1 MAFRCKGGVASVA
14 LLVAVAALASAAQG
28 FPNPFGHEEFTDSYY
43 DDTCPNAQSIVRSVM
58 ERHAAANPRTAPAI
72 LRLFF
77 HDCFVN
83 GCDASI
89 LLNATDSMESE
100 KDAEPNATL
109 AGFDVIDGI
118 KSELE
123 RSCPATVSCADVLAL
138 AARDAVAMLGGPSWG
153 VLLGRKDSVTASID
167 MAKED
172 LPNPKDSLA
181 ELIRMFEINGLD
193 ERDLTALSGAH
204 TVGMAH
210 DCKNY
215 EDRIYSRVG
224 QGGDSIDPSFA
235 AQRRQEC
242 EQKHGEAMAPFD
254 ERTPT
259 KFDNAYYVNLLARR
273 GLLTSDQELYTQGCE
288 TGDLVKTYAMNG
300 DVFYADFVRA
310 MVKMGNIRPKHWWA
324 PAEVRLKCKGGVASV
339 ALLVAVAALAS
350 AAQGFPNPF
359 GHEEFK
365 ESYYDET
372 GGVASVALLV
382 AVAALASAAQGFPNP
397 FGHEEF
403 KESYYDETC
412 PNAQSIVR
420 SVMERHAAAD
430 PRTAPAILR
439 LFFHD
444 CFVNGCDASILL
456 NATDSMDSEKDAEPN
471 ASVAGYGV
479 IDDIKSEL
487 ERSCPATVSCAD
499 VLALAARDAVAMLGG
514 PSWGVLLGRKDSLVA
529 SMDMVKENLPSPTDS
544 LAELIRM
551 FKEHDLDERD
561 LTALS
566 GAHTVGRTHS
576 CKHYEERIY
585 SLVGQ
590 GGDSIDPSFA
600 AQRRQECEQNHGNAT
615 APFDERTPAK
625 FDNAYYVDLLARRG
639 LLTSD
644 QELYTQGCETGDLVK
659 TYAMNGDV
667 FFADFARAM
676 VKMGNMRPKH
686 WWTPAEVRLKCS
698 VANTH
703 Y

>member
-1 MAFRCKGGVASVA
+1 MAFRCKGGVAWVA

-28 FPNPFGHEEFTDSYY
+28 FPNPFGHEDFTESYY
-43 DDTCPNAQSIVRSVM
+43 DETCPNAQSIVRSVM

-100 KDAEPNATL
+100 KDA
-109 AGFDVIDGI
+109 
-118 KSELE
+118 K
-123 RSCPATVSCADVLAL
+123 
-138 AARDAVAMLGGPSWG
+138 
-153 VLLGRKDSVTASID
+153 
-167 MAKED
+167 
-172 LPNPKDSLA
+172 
-181 ELIRMFEINGLD
+181 
-193 ERDLTALSGAH
+193 
-204 TVGMAH
+204 
-210 DCKNY
+210 
-215 EDRIYSRVG
+215 
-224 QGGDSIDPSFA
+224 
-235 AQRRQEC
+235 
-242 EQKHGEAMAPFD
+242 
-254 ERTPT
+254 
-259 KFDNAYYVNLLARR
+259 
-273 GLLTSDQELYTQGCE
+273 
-288 TGDLVKTYAMNG
+288 
-300 DVFYADFVRA
+300 
-310 MVKMGNIRPKHWWA
+310 
-324 PAEVRLKCKGGVASV
+324 
-339 ALLVAVAALAS
+339 
-350 AAQGFPNPF
+350 
-359 GHEEFK
+359 
-365 ESYYDET
+365 
-372 GGVASVALLV
+372 
-382 AVAALASAAQGFPNP
+382 
-397 FGHEEF
+397 
-403 KESYYDETC
+403 
-412 PNAQSIVR
+412 
-420 SVMERHAAAD
+420 
-430 PRTAPAILR
+430 
-439 LFFHD
+439 
-444 CFVNGCDASILL
+444 
-456 NATDSMDSEKDAEPN
+456 PN
-471 ASVAGYGV
+471 ASVVGYDV
-479 IDDIKSEL
+479 IEDIKSEL

-514 PSWGVLLGRKDSLVA
+514 PSWGVLLGRKDSLA
-529 SMDMVKENLPSPTDS
+529 ARMDMANKDLPRPTDS

-551 FKEHDLDERD
+551 FKENNLDERD

-576 CKHYEERIY
+576 CEHYEERIY

-600 AQRRQECEQNHGNAT
+600 AQRRQECEQKHGNAT

-676 VKMGNMRPKH
+676 VKMGNIRPKH
-686 WWTPAEVRLKCS
+686 WWTPTEVRLKCS

>member
-28 FPNPFGHEEFTDSYY
+28 FPNPFGHEEFTESYY
-43 DDTCPNAQSIVRSVM
+43 DETCPNAQSIIRSVM
-58 ERHAAANPRTAPAI
+58 ERHAAADPRTAPAI

-153 VLLGRKDSVTASID
+153 VLLGRKDSLTASID

-181 ELIRMFEINGLD
+181 ELIRMFEKNGLD

-204 TVGMAH
+204 TVGVAH

-215 EDRIYSRVG
+215 DDRIYSRVG

-242 EQKHGEAMAPFD
+242 EQKHG
-254 ERTPT
+254 
-259 KFDNAYYVNLLARR
+259 
-273 GLLTSDQELYTQGCE
+273 
-288 TGDLVKTYAMNG
+288 
-300 DVFYADFVRA
+300 
-310 MVKMGNIRPKHWWA
+310 
-324 PAEVRLKCKGGVASV
+324 
-339 ALLVAVAALAS
+339 
-350 AAQGFPNPF
+350 
-359 GHEEFK
+359 
-365 ESYYDET
+365 
-372 GGVASVALLV
+372 
-382 AVAALASAAQGFPNP
+382 
-397 FGHEEF
+397 
-403 KESYYDETC
+403 
-412 PNAQSIVR
+412 
-420 SVMERHAAAD
+420 
-430 PRTAPAILR
+430 
-439 LFFHD
+439 
-444 CFVNGCDASILL
+444 
-456 NATDSMDSEKDAEPN
+456 
-471 ASVAGYGV
+471 
-479 IDDIKSEL
+479 
-487 ERSCPATVSCAD
+487 
-499 VLALAARDAVAMLGG
+499 
-514 PSWGVLLGRKDSLVA
+514 
-529 SMDMVKENLPSPTDS
+529 
-544 LAELIRM
+544 
-551 FKEHDLDERD
+551 
-561 LTALS
+561 
-566 GAHTVGRTHS
+566 
-576 CKHYEERIY
+576 
-585 SLVGQ
+585 
-590 GGDSIDPSFA
+590 
-600 AQRRQECEQNHGNAT
+600 NAT

-625 FDNAYYVDLLARRG
+625 FDNAYYIDLLARRG

-659 TYAMNGDV
+659 TYAMNGNV
-667 FFADFARAM
+667 FFADFTRAM
-676 VKMGNMRPKH
+676 VKMGNIRPKH